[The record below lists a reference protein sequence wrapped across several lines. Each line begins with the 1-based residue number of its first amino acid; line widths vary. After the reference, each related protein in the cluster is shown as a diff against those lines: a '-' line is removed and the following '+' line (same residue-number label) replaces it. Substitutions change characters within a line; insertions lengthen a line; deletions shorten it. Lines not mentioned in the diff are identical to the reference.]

1 VLQKESTA
9 RQYSNGLAAS
19 LSAMRSAISARVA
32 PASLP
37 RAPQPFMPPRSAQ
50 NPRIHPAVPS
60 QTRPPVFATPT
71 TQPIARQS
79 SSSAWTSSQPSSGQ
93 TSQRQVVSENIRA
106 ALVTSRP
113 ATLASTENN
122 NDLNKFL
129 YQQPQRSILDDDISV
144 VDFSDPF
151 MQPIKWEEYAT
162 ESQNSG
168 RLGSEGMQP
177 LSEVATRSFHN
188 TMNQHAPKPKPNPFA
203 GRLPGLPPNPIKAAP
218 AIVNEIQ
225 VVDPLPEFVKEINQ
239 SFATMMER
247 AQGFRGEVEVQ
258 AEFGRVLLNNIHR
271 KHITSRE
278 STDTLHSTEQLQSM
292 LLDEGPGFDT
302 FFTNILTTAPGE
314 IPYLLNLTDR
324 DGKELWDKEKVSV
337 WSVKYELCFADKA
350 APETP
355 WFTIEI
361 DAETFVTQIKSWRS
375 LGNIFIHGL
384 GRHWDFRIAA
394 NGYES
399 GWRLEEEYSGLATAI
414 ELSLHIP

>member
-1 VLQKESTA
+1 
-9 RQYSNGLAAS
+9 
-19 LSAMRSAISARVA
+19 
-32 PASLP
+32 
-37 RAPQPFMPPRSAQ
+37 
-50 NPRIHPAVPS
+50 
-60 QTRPPVFATPT
+60 
-71 TQPIARQS
+71 
-79 SSSAWTSSQPSSGQ
+79 
-93 TSQRQVVSENIRA
+93 
-106 ALVTSRP
+106 LVTSRP

-324 DGKELWDKEKVSV
+324 ER
-337 WSVKYELCFADKA
+337 A
-350 APETP
+350 
-355 WFTIEI
+355 
-361 DAETFVTQIKSWRS
+361 
-375 LGNIFIHGL
+375 LG
-384 GRHWDFRIAA
+384 
-394 NGYES
+394 
-399 GWRLEEEYSGLATAI
+399 
-414 ELSLHIP
+414 